1 MHYGDT
7 IKFLATD
14 GDETRRF
21 LFTRSAGATSSGYK
35 LYGYDPEEN
44 ARNFLE
50 DFGIDGNPN
59 HHQQVE
65 EAKRRIRFYVGE
77 DWSIEAAQTA

>member
-7 IKFLATD
+7 LKLLATN
-14 GDETRRF
+14 GDENRRF

-35 LYGYDPEEN
+35 LYGYDPDEN

-50 DFGIDGNPN
+50 DFGIGGNPN
-59 HHQQVE
+59 HQQEIE
-65 EAKRRIRFYVGE
+65 EARRRIQFYVGE
-77 DWSIEAAQTA
+77 DWEIEAAQTA